1 MLCAAKTDREPHDTG
16 SCRCLQP
23 DEMLI
28 IEKMEKMVDPDQPE
42 GEWITKYDLVE
53 KVHTCAATI
62 HVQTKALT
70 RYSRLLQS
78 LLGARAQHSVT

>member
-1 MLCAAKTDREPHDTG
+1 MR
-16 SCRCLQP
+16 LQL

-53 KVHTCAATI
+53 KVRCKAAIVAHMSHCDRSLSTWK
-62 HVQTKALT
+62 HVSSLGP
-70 RYSRLLQS
+70 RLCSSNYQL
-78 LLGARAQHSVT
+78 AA

>member
-1 MLCAAKTDREPHDTG
+1 MTPGHAGA
-16 SCRCLQP
+16 LQP

-53 KVHTCAATI
+53 KVCTGAAATTRT
-62 HVQTKALT
+62 QPQALKK
-70 RYSRLLQS
+70 RPPFAEPAGRSCL
-78 LLGARAQHSVT
+78 V

>member
-1 MLCAAKTDREPHDTG
+1 MVVLAYVNDHD
-16 SCRCLQP
+16 LNQLLAVQL

-53 KVHTCAATI
+53 KV
-62 HVQTKALT
+62 
-70 RYSRLLQS
+70 R
-78 LLGARAQHSVT
+78 HSVLDYACVCQNGQ